1 MLSKGDILGKSF
13 KVRVVETF
21 AALITSAFGLV
32 AALAW
37 NETIKTAV
45 GLFFDAEDGIWGLLV
60 YAIIVTFIAIFAT
73 ILIAWQADRIKGDDE

>member
-1 MLSKGDILGKSF
+1 M
-13 KVRVVETF
+13 VETF

-45 GLFFDAEDGIWGLLV
+45 ALVFDSGDDIWGLLV
-60 YAIIVTFIAIFAT
+60 YAILVTFLAVIAT
-73 ILIAWQADRIKGDDE
+73 ILIAWQADKIKSASLKKGKGEDSE

>member
-1 MLSKGDILGKSF
+1 MSSF

-37 NETIKTAV
+37 NETIKAAV
-45 GLFFDAEDGIWGLLV
+45 ALVFEAEDGIWGLLA
-60 YAIIVTFIAIFAT
+60 YAIIVTLIAIVAT
-73 ILIAWQADRIKGDDE
+73 IIIAWEADKLKGKEEKE

>member
-1 MLSKGDILGKSF
+1 MGSF
-13 KVRVVETF
+13 KLRVVETF

-45 GLFFDAEDGIWGLLV
+45 ALVFDSGDDIWGLLV
-60 YAIIVTFIAIFAT
+60 YAILVTFLAVIAT
-73 ILIAWQADRIKGDDE
+73 ILIAWQADKIKGATEKE

>member
-1 MLSKGDILGKSF
+1 MGKSF

-37 NETIKTAV
+37 NETIKAAV
-45 GLFFDAEDGIWGLLV
+45 ALVFEAEDGIWGLLA
-60 YAIIVTFIAIFAT
+60 YAIIVTMIAIVAT
-73 ILIAWQADRIKGDDE
+73 ILIAWEADRLKGKEEKE

>member
-1 MLSKGDILGKSF
+1 MKTKDF
-13 KVRVVETF
+13 KIKVVETF

-45 GLFFDAEDGIWGLLV
+45 ANVFDTGDDVWGYLI
-60 YAIIVTFIAIFAT
+60 YAILVTFLAIIMTLF
-73 ILIAWQADRIKGDDE
+73 IAWQADKLKGEKDE

>member
-1 MLSKGDILGKSF
+1 MKTKDF
-13 KVRVVETF
+13 KIKVVETF

-45 GLFFDAEDGIWGLLV
+45 ANVFDSGNDVWGLLI
-60 YAIIVTFIAIFAT
+60 YAILVTFLAIIMTLF
-73 ILIAWQADRIKGDDE
+73 IAWQADKLKGEKDE

>member
-1 MLSKGDILGKSF
+1 MGSF
-13 KVRVVETF
+13 KVKVIETF

-45 GLFFDAEDGIWGLLV
+45 GLVFTTEDGIWGLLV
-60 YAIIVTFIAIFAT
+60 YAIIVTFIAVIAT
-73 ILIAWQADRIKGDDE
+73 LLIAWQADKLKGSE

>member
-1 MLSKGDILGKSF
+1 MTSF

-37 NETIKTAV
+37 NETIKAAV
-45 GLFFDAEDGIWGLLV
+45 ALVFEAEDGIWGLLA
-60 YAIIVTFIAIFAT
+60 YAIIVTMIAIIAT
-73 ILIAWQADRIKGDDE
+73 ILIAWEADKLKGKEEKE

>member
-1 MLSKGDILGKSF
+1 MSSF

-37 NETIKTAV
+37 NETIKAAV
-45 GLFFDAEDGIWGLLV
+45 ALVFEAEDGIWGLLA
-60 YAIIVTFIAIFAT
+60 YAIIVTLIAIVAT
-73 ILIAWQADRIKGDDE
+73 ILIAWEADKLKGKEEKE

>member
-1 MLSKGDILGKSF
+1 MKSKDF
-13 KVRVVETF
+13 KIRVVETF

-45 GLFFDAEDGIWGLLV
+45 AQVFDSGNDVWGLLI
-60 YAIIVTFIAIFAT
+60 YAILVTFLAIIMTLF
-73 ILIAWQADRIKGDDE
+73 IAWQADKLKGAEKEE

>member
-1 MLSKGDILGKSF
+1 MGSF
-13 KVRVVETF
+13 KVKVIETF

-45 GLFFDAEDGIWGLLV
+45 GLVFDTEDGIWGLLV
-60 YAIIVTFIAIFAT
+60 YAILVTFLAIIAT
-73 ILIAWQADRIKGDDE
+73 ILIAWQADRLKGDSE

>member
-1 MLSKGDILGKSF
+1 MGKSF

-45 GLFFDAEDGIWGLLV
+45 GLVFTAEDGIWGLLV
-60 YAIIVTFIAIFAT
+60 YAIIVTFIAVIAT
-73 ILIAWQADRIKGDDE
+73 ILIAWQADRLKGNEE

>member
-1 MLSKGDILGKSF
+1 MSSF

-37 NETIKTAV
+37 NETIKAGV
-45 GLFFDAEDGIWGLLV
+45 ALLFEAEDGIWGLLA
-60 YAIIVTFIAIFAT
+60 YAIIVTLIAIVAT
-73 ILIAWQADRIKGDDE
+73 VLIAWQADRMKGGEE